1 MNPPLLEVEDAKV
14 HFTKQGLCIRAVDGV
29 SLTVGEGE
37 VLGLVGESGC
47 GKTTLARAVMRLTPL
62 TAGRIRF
69 AGTDLHPPDGMPRRV
84 ANRVC
89 PQLQMIFQDPFSS
102 LNPRMTVFD
111 TLAEPLLVHR
121 RAVRREVAGRVAK
134 LMEQVGLAARFTRK
148 YPHEFSG
155 GQRQRIAI
163 ARALALEPR
172 LIIADEPVSA
182 LDVSVQAQILNLLA
196 ELIRRHGLALILVSH
211 DLAVVRHLAHRVAV
225 MCEGRI
231 VEMAETKELFEN
243 PENAYTRLLLDATP
257 SLDPAKAQANVLK
270 EPSPGGYTSR
280 IIS

>member
-1 MNPPLLEVEDAKV
+1 MFEAIPALLEIEGAKV
-14 HFTKQGLCIRAVDGV
+14 HFAKRSSFIRAVDGV
-29 SLTVGEGE
+29 DLSVAEGE

-47 GKTTLARAVMRLTPL
+47 GKTTLARAVMRLVPL

-69 AGTDLHPPDGMPRRV
+69 EGVDLAGLPRRLL
-84 ANRVC
+84 NRLR
-89 PQLQMIFQDPFSS
+89 PRLQMIFQDPYSS

-111 TLAEPLLVHR
+111 TLAEPLRVHGRVTR
-121 RAVRREVAGRVAK
+121 RDLAGRVAQ
-134 LMEQVGLAARFTRK
+134 LMEQVGLAGRFSRK

-182 LDVSVQAQILNLLA
+182 LDVSVQAQILNLLSD
-196 ELIRRHGLALILVSH
+196 LIRSRGLAVILVSH

-225 MCEGRI
+225 MQGGRI
-231 VEMAETKELFEN
+231 VEIGATEN
-243 PENAYTRLLLDATP
+243 VFSQPRHAHTRTLIEATP
-257 SLDPAKAQANVLK
+257 AMDPARARESLLK
-270 EPSPGGYTSR
+270 N
-280 IIS
+280 I